1 MAWRFKGKLWVTAMV
16 KATFGFASD
25 TMMQRIAPQEIIGE
39 EVHHGG
45 LPSRS
50 IRFTTDLVPRLLKAD
65 VLFTGHAHAPHG
77 RPVEAAHVRLGLFS
91 GSWTLLDKT
100 LMVRKRG
107 GFVRLPVDYEHAFGG
122 IGFPDNPFGEGH
134 PQGSGEP
141 NILDPADARRVA
153 GFGPISKVSPA
164 RRRLLGTTPRSLL
177 ERGIREIPDEL
188 SWDYFQAAPPDQR
201 THFLRGDEWIVM
213 DGLHPSAARMRMRL
227 PGARGF
233 ARIHGLAGLGL
244 AEHQEL
250 PLSADVLRI
259 DGDEQRCTVTWR
271 GSFPVPSEDVLPR
284 MRIFAGVELPGE
296 PIAWPA
302 PGAAVSRAGATAPR
316 AGAAGDED
324 DAALES
330 TVALSA
336 AASMSPSGTLD
347 IAPNRALAVPATL
360 PFRPAPAGASPSSPK
375 RPAPSP
381 PEAPLARSGTM
392 QMPKDVGSQSASP
405 SPPKRPAPSPPEAP
419 LARSGTMQMP
429 KDVDSHAARQPA
441 TPFTAE
447 PPRALPAGPPR
458 APPAEPPPALASV
471 PSAPAAS
478 AAAPAVPTP
487 EPASPAA
494 APAVP
499 TPEPASPATAG
510 GTFAWATPPPEPPP
524 PEPPPPG
531 APKRPAKLDVR
542 ALLYGTGKGRG

>member
-25 TMMQRIAPQEIIGE
+25 TTMQRIAPQEIIRE
-39 EVHHGG
+39 EVHHRG

-50 IRFTTDLVPRLLKAD
+50 IRFATDLVPRLLKAD

-91 GSWTLLDKT
+91 SSWTLLDKT

-107 GFVRLPVDYEHAFGG
+107 GFVRLPIDYEHAFGG

-141 NILDPADARRVA
+141 NILDPVDARRVA
-153 GFGPISKVSPA
+153 GFGPISKISPA
-164 RRRLLGTTPRSLL
+164 RRRLLGATPRALL
-177 ERGIREIPDEL
+177 ERGIPEIPDEL

-213 DGLHPSAARMRMRL
+213 DGLHPSAPRMRMRL

-250 PLSADVLRI
+250 QMSADVLRI

-271 GSFPVPSEDVLPR
+271 SSLPVPSEDVLPR

-302 PGAAVSRAGATAPR
+302 PGAAVGRAGATAPR

-324 DAALES
+324 DASLES

-347 IAPNRALAVPATL
+347 IAPNRALAVPGTL
-360 PFRPAPAGASPSSPK
+360 PFRPAPAGASPSPPK

-392 QMPKDVGSQSASP
+392 QMPKDVGNQGAS
-405 SPPKRPAPSPPEAP
+405 PSPPEAP

-447 PPRALPAGPPR
+447 PPRALPAEPPRAPPDEPPRALPAEPPR
-458 APPAEPPPALASV
+458 APPAE

-487 EPASPAA
+487 DPASPAA
-494 APAVP
+494 A
-499 TPEPASPATAG
+499 G
-510 GTFAWATPPPEPPP
+510 GAFAWATPPPEPPP
-524 PEPPPPG
+524 PEPPPAG

-542 ALLYGTGKGRG
+542 ALLYGAGKGRG

>member
-1 MAWRFKGKLWVTAMV
+1 MSATPIGAATAAAMAWRFKGKLWVTAMV

-25 TMMQRIAPQEIIGE
+25 TMMQRIAPQEILRE
-39 EVHHGG
+39 DVHHGG

-77 RPVEAAHVRLGLFS
+77 RPVEAAHVRLGVFS
-91 GSWTLLDKT
+91 SSWTLLDKT

-107 GFVRLPVDYEHAFGG
+107 GFVRLPIDYEHAFGG

-141 NILDPADARRVA
+141 NILDPVDARRVA
-153 GFGPISKVSPA
+153 GFGPISKASPA
-164 RRRLLGTTPRSLL
+164 RRRLLGATPRALL
-177 ERGIREIPDEL
+177 ERGIREIPDDL

-213 DGLHPSAARMRMRL
+213 DGLHPSAPRMRMRL

-250 PLSADVLRI
+250 PLSADMLRI

-284 MRIFAGVELPGE
+284 MCILAGVELPGE

-302 PGAAVSRAGATAPR
+302 PGAVVSRAGATAPR

-324 DAALES
+324 GAALES

-336 AASMSPSGTLD
+336 AASMSPTGTLD
-347 IAPNRALAVPATL
+347 IAPNGALAVPATL
-360 PFRPAPAGASPSSPK
+360 PFRPAPAGASPS
-375 RPAPSP
+375 
-381 PEAPLARSGTM
+381 
-392 QMPKDVGSQSASP
+392 
-405 SPPKRPAPSPPEAP
+405 PPKRPAPSPPEAP
-419 LARSGTMQMP
+419 LGRSGTMQMP
-429 KDVDSHAARQPA
+429 KDAGSHAARQPA

-447 PPRALPAGPPR
+447 PPRTLPAEPPRALPAEPPR
-458 APPAEPPPALASV
+458 APPAEP
-471 PSAPAAS
+471 SAPTAS

-487 EPASPAA
+487 EPASHAA
-494 APAVP
+494 
-499 TPEPASPATAG
+499 AG

-524 PEPPPPG
+524 PEPPPLG